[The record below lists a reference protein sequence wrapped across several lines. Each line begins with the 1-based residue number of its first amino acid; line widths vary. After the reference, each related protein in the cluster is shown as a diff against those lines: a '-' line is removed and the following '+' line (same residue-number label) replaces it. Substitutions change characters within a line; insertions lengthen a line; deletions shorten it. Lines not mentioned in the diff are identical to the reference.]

1 MLRYARHGK
10 AVEIGLGGA
19 DRVTLKQA
27 RKLRDKHMEGL
38 AEGLDPREEKRKLAA
53 AAANRKTFAE
63 VADEVIATRRKGQWR
78 VSANDGRTSSLDEWT
93 KHLKVDC
100 KPIADRYVGEIGVDD
115 IKPVVRR
122 PWRDGRAN
130 TARRLLKRIE
140 TVFECAKAHGWRKAD
155 NPATWS
161 IFQHIFQ
168 ASAPTGPKPH
178 HPALNW
184 RETPAFIARLRSM
197 GEPSMAAL
205 ALEMIVLTAC
215 RSGEARGMKW
225 SEIDFETAVWRVPA
239 ERMKRKIEHEVPLS
253 ADAMAII
260 KQLEPARIGKL
271 VFPGR
276 SSVKPIANCAVWD
289 LVQGLTGRKEGEP
302 SAASPHGMRA
312 AFRSWCRATKV
323 RDDVAERALAHARED
338 ATQAAYDREELLEAR
353 REVMESWA
361 DFLRGAEIIPLRR
374 AAP

>member
-1 MLRYARHGK
+1 MGRQRDRLTALQVKTATDGWYNDGGKPAPADRRRRSQQEVGAALRPPRQGGRDWPRRRGSSDAQAGAQAPRQAHG
-10 AVEIGLGGA
+10 GLGGGS
-19 DRVTLKQA
+19 RSEGGEA
-27 RKLRDKHMEGL
+27 RRW
-38 AEGLDPREEKRKLAA
+38 RRR
-53 AAANRKTFAE
+53 AANRRPSPKRRSE
-63 VADEVIATRRKGQWR
+63 LIATRRKGQWR

-115 IKPVVRR
+115 IKPVVPR

-205 ALEMIVLTAC
+205 ALEMIVLTVMPVG
-215 RSGEARGMKW
+215 RSAR
-225 SEIDFETAVWRVPA
+225 
-239 ERMKRKIEHEVPLS
+239 HEVERDRLR
-253 ADAMAII
+253 DRR
-260 KQLEPARIGKL
+260 LAR
-271 VFPGR
+271 PGR
-276 SSVKPIANCAVWD
+276 ADEA
-289 LVQGLTGRKEGEP
+289 Q
-302 SAASPHGMRA
+302 
-312 AFRSWCRATKV
+312 
-323 RDDVAERALAHARED
+323 
-338 ATQAAYDREELLEAR
+338 DRERSPAVGR
-353 REVMESWA
+353 RDGDHQA
-361 DFLRGAEIIPLRR
+361 T
-374 AAP
+374 